1 MENELK
7 SLVES
12 IPIDEQIA
20 NLKANGLIIENE
32 NYAREI
38 LNNISYFRIIKAY
51 SLRLKPK
58 NGTYEEG
65 VKFEDITDLYFF
77 NANLRHI
84 LFPMILIG
92 LVDMLRLLKFTEM
105 ENHYYSTMK
114 KRNSWYK
121 RCF

>member
-7 SLVES
+7 SLVET

-38 LNNISYFRIIKAY
+38 LNNIFFFRIIKAY

-58 NGTYEEG
+58 NGTIVSNY
-65 VKFEDITDLYFF
+65 
-77 NANLRHI
+77 
-84 LFPMILIG
+84 
-92 LVDMLRLLKFTEM
+92 
-105 ENHYYSTMK
+105 
-114 KRNSWYK
+114 RNS
-121 RCF
+121 

>member
-7 SLVES
+7 PLVES
-12 IPIDEQIA
+12 IPIDAQIA
-20 NLKANGLIIENE
+20 NLKDNGLIIENE

-51 SLRLKPK
+51 SLRLKSK

-77 NANLRHI
+77 
-84 LFPMILIG
+84 
-92 LVDMLRLLKFTEM
+92 
-105 ENHYYSTMK
+105 
-114 KRNSWYK
+114 
-121 RCF
+121 